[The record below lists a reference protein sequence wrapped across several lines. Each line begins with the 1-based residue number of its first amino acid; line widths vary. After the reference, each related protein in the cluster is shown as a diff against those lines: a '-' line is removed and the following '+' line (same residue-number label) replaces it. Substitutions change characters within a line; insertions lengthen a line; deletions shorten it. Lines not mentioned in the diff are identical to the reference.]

1 MMPKSLAPARDR
13 SEMVTDLPAYSRRR
27 AYDRVLRAVPRSPVE
42 EAVLDAEL
50 RSDAKL
56 LVASWL
62 ALQGVAGPD
71 RATLLD
77 AVTLATGL
85 RGYAALSWVA
95 VAIVDDADGGAE
107 PALPRYIDVDWPRMH
122 SSATGYVRDAEA
134 DTGAAGTA
142 LGGAPVVSVH
152 GYP

>member
-1 MMPKSLAPARDR
+1 MMPKSLAPDSDR
-13 SEMVTDLPAYSRRR
+13 SDVVTDLPAFRRRR
-27 AYDRVLRAVPRSPVE
+27 AYDRVLQAVPRSPVE
-42 EAVLDAEL
+42 EAVLDVEL
-50 RSDAKL
+50 RGDAKL

-62 ALQGVAGPD
+62 ALQGAAGPD

-95 VAIVDDADGGAE
+95 VAIVDDANRGAE
-107 PALPRYIDVDWPRMH
+107 PALPRYIEVDWPRMQ
-122 SSATGYVRDAEA
+122 SWATEYVRDAK
-134 DTGAAGTA
+134 AAGTA
-142 LGGAPVVSVH
+142 LDGAPIVSVH